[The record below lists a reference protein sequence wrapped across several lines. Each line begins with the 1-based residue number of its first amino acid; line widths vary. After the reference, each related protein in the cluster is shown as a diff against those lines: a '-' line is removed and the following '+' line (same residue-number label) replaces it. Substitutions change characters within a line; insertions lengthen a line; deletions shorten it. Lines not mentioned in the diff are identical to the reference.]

1 MTVPIR
7 LISSMFSSCASR
19 YLGGGRHVSGWRM
32 GGGGVRHRCCC
43 SCCRCCRCCRCC
55 CSRCFVYC
63 GGTAALEHE
72 PVLRLELLLCHASST
87 AARGSVGGRAAPV
100 FVRSSA
106 SAAASTAAAGSG
118 LRFSVEKFILGVRS
132 TIARPALPSSPW
144 RLRLRAHHV
153 CDPTTPGH
161 ASQGASR
168 LGKHILVRLGDEL
181 GPVEGLLLVR
191 QRTHRG
197 IARRERL
204 VGLLKRLVAL
214 ALPLLHLG
222 AGDSPLR
229 RRRLFGGGAERLGT
243 LLEPRHVLSC
253 HWSEHSA
260 RAGFRGPLR
269 GVPAQLFAPLVLS
282 NRVLSVR
289 MPKRGVLASAGTP

>member
-161 ASQGASR
+161 AYMVRCGQVWSGVVKHGHSCGVLEGLNEIIVIVATVALVLAGGSSPWQRDSPTNYPPASR
-168 LGKHILVRLGDEL
+168 RITHLAGC
-181 GPVEGLLLVR
+181 VETWQAYTR
-191 QRTHRG
+191 ST
-197 IARRERL
+197 RR
-204 VGLLKRLVAL
+204 
-214 ALPLLHLG
+214 
-222 AGDSPLR
+222 
-229 RRRLFGGGAERLGT
+229 
-243 LLEPRHVLSC
+243 
-253 HWSEHSA
+253 
-260 RAGFRGPLR
+260 
-269 GVPAQLFAPLVLS
+269 
-282 NRVLSVR
+282 
-289 MPKRGVLASAGTP
+289 